1 MFAPAMWTAIGA
13 VAAGVGGLAAGVSSI
28 VNQPKAPKSEPLPQ
42 APTVESA
49 EETAK
54 KNLEAKRR
62 RMLMA
67 GGETDLTGGSSNIL
81 GTGSRRTLLS

>member
-1 MFAPAMWTAIGA
+1 MAWVAPA
-13 VAAGVGGLAAGVSSI
+13 AALISSVGGIVSSL
-28 VNQPKAPKSEPLPQ
+28 NQPKTPKPEPLPQ

-67 GGETDLTGGSSNIL
+67 GGETDLTSGASNIL
-81 GTGSRRTLLS
+81 GTGSRRTLLG